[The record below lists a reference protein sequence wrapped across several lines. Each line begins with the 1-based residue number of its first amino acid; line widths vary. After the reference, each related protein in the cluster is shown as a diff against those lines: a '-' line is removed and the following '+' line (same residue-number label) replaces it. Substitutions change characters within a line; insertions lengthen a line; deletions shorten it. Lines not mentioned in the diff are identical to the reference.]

1 MDGGDDNNDDDD
13 NDDDDDD
20 DVDGNN
26 MDATKG
32 SRIALFSCF
41 FSFQLLMLQQI

>member
-13 NDDDDDD
+13 NDDDDDVD
-20 DVDGNN
+20 DNN
-26 MDATKG
+26 VDATKG